1 MVLFGYTCI
10 GALINS
16 ILLKLSFIDG
26 LYFTLVTIE
35 TIGFGDIVPKT
46 PGSRAFVC
54 TYSAIGF
61 LNLGVAIVKCR
72 ETVLEAMDVAYRK
85 RAAKV
90 KARWQ
95 EAKKWRHVEA
105 RWRRAVEWRLKA
117 MGLPVWIRDK
127 KWRGRGAGGG
137 TQCVK
142 PPTTSS
148 GFLFTWAGFTNHKT
162 GLSHSM
168 HGPSGMRLNLDALTH
183 AQLEASALEAGV
195 PLDTLVPVD
204 FLPAQ
209 QIPVQ
214 NAEANVAVNSSMAP
228 SWINQ
233 ALASHF
239 ENVFR
244 PAQARTLTHARLGGM
259 SALLTRFAVATALT
273 HAAAPDE
280 PPIEGGSSNQNR
292 DTINDAAISRETSKN
307 PQAEQSQTG
316 EMDQGRSHF
325 DFNAISER
333 SFDYSG
339 LETMQDLDKKA
350 FYSKL
355 IIAWSLFFVFWT
367 VRGRVVLFSTIR

>member
-16 ILLKLSFIDG
+16 VLLKLSFIDG

-54 TYSAIGF
+54 VYSAVGF
-61 LNLGVAIVKCR
+61 LNLGVAIVMCR

-85 RAAKV
+85 RVAKV

-95 EAKKWRHVEA
+95 EAKKWRRVEA
-105 RWRRAVEWRLKA
+105 RWRRAIEWRLKA
-117 MGLPVWIRDK
+117 MSVPVWIRDK
-127 KWRGRGAGGG
+127 KWHVRGAGGE
-137 TQCVK
+137 TQ
-142 PPTTSS
+142 SINNS

-162 GLSHSM
+162 RLSHSV
-168 HGPSGMRLNLDALTH
+168 HGPSGMRLNLNALTH

-195 PLDTLVPVD
+195 SLDTLLPVD
-204 FLPAQ
+204 FLPVQ
-209 QIPVQ
+209 RIPVH
-214 NAEANVAVNSSMAP
+214 NAEANVAANASMAP

-233 ALASHF
+233 TLASHF

-244 PAQARTLTHARLGGM
+244 PTQASTLTHAGLGGM

-273 HAAAPDE
+273 HAVAPDE
-280 PPIEGGSSNQNR
+280 PPNEGGPSNQNGEP
-292 DTINDAAISRETSKN
+292 INDAVLSGETSKN
-307 PQAEQSQTG
+307 LQAAQTQTG
-316 EMDQGRSHF
+316 EMDQ
-325 DFNAISER
+325 ER
-333 SFDYSG
+333 SQIDFKAMPERSSDYLG

-367 VRGRVVLFSTIR
+367 VRDRIVLFSAIR